1 MIPHPD
7 VSDTAL
13 AEMVAQATADTPG
26 VARLAPN
33 LASRI
38 KGAAARAVRQVTAPS
53 IESARQ
59 PGPAAV
65 DIEEPSD
72 TTPLTVTIRII
83 ATGDPPVIAT
93 LVAIHDTVTATLK
106 AAGHPNSAVTV
117 IVIDT
122 EP

>member
-1 MIPHPD
+1 MTPHLD

-13 AEMVAQATADTPG
+13 AKMIAQATADTPG

-38 KGAAARAVRQVTAPS
+38 KGAAVRAARQLTAPS

-59 PGPAAV
+59 ADPAAI

-72 TTPLTVTIRII
+72 TNPLAVTIRII

-93 LVAIHDTVTATLK
+93 LAAIHDTVTATLK
-106 AAGHPNSAVTV
+106 AAGHPDSAVTV

-122 EP
+122 DP

>member
-1 MIPHPD
+1 MIPQLD

-13 AEMVAQATADTPG
+13 AKMVAQATADTPG

-38 KGAAARAVRQVTAPS
+38 KDAAVRAVRQVTAPA
-53 IESARQ
+53 IESARHAD
-59 PGPAAV
+59 PAAV

-93 LVAIHDTVTATLK
+93 LAAIHHTVTATLK
-106 AAGHPNSAVTV
+106 AAGHPDSAVTV
-117 IVIDT
+117 IVIGT